1 MKHRRV
7 VWQSCVLILCLWA
20 GYILHR
26 GQASQ
31 QPRQADATA
40 APTAK
45 PAVSYAKLPLSFEAN
60 QGQTDNRV
68 KFISHG
74 RGYGLFLTGDEAVL
88 TLRSS
93 WSVVRGSWSP
103 RRGIHGLLPRT
114 PNFGFTTPDQRS
126 RVTDNGPRMPD
137 SVVRL
142 QLVGANPSAAV
153 AGEAELPG
161 KANYFIGNDPKQW
174 RTNVPT
180 YGRVKY
186 QGLYP
191 GVDLVY
197 YGNQGGQLEYD
208 FVVAPRADPS
218 SILLAIDGA
227 GRVGSKQKAV
237 SSGQSRI
244 DSNGDLVVHM
254 NGNDEVRFHKP
265 VVYQEEESGA
275 RQGIRSSTAVNRQSS
290 IDNRQLREGRFI
302 LDAQNRVHFALGPY
316 DRTRPLVID
325 PVLFYSTNL
334 AGSSGAS
341 GTGIAVDSSG
351 SAYVT
356 GGTDSTDFPISTN
369 ALQAYLGGMA
379 DCFVAKL
386 NAEGSALVYSTYL
399 GGSKGDSCLGIAVD
413 SCGNAYVTGVTG
425 SEDFPTVNP
434 FQAINKAA
442 ATISGEETAF
452 VAKLNSTGSALVYST
467 YLGGSYQDLP
477 GGIAVDSS
485 GSAYITGW
493 TLSTDFPTAHPFLAT
508 CNGCTGGGD
517 AFVTKFD
524 PAGTALVYSTFLGG
538 SVSVFYPYTDFGSG
552 AGSIAVDSSGNA
564 YVTGGTRSTDFPT
577 VNPVQAANHAP
588 GGTAFVS
595 KFNPAGSALL
605 YSTYLGGSLTDNG
618 AGIAVDSSGNAY
630 VTGSTCSTDFP
641 TVNPLQTSL
650 SNACYAFV
658 TKLNAAGSA
667 LVYSTYLGGITGAD
681 PNTGISTA
689 ATSIAADSSGNAY
702 VTGETDATDFPSVNP
717 VQSTCPAC
725 SVGSG
730 NAFVAELSPTGS
742 ALVYSTYLGGSFFD
756 NGLGVAVDS
765 SGKTYVTGE
774 NEATDFPGGPPI
786 QPNPEGIT
794 TAFVVKIAGFPAS
807 GPGVTLSTH
816 LLPFL
821 NDPVGTA
828 SSVGSVILRSV
839 GADPL
844 TMTNI
849 SISGDFALAPIG
861 SSCPYSGGT
870 VASGTDCTIAVT
882 FTPTE
887 TGARTGS
894 IIIEDNAGDSPQS
907 VSLTGT
913 GVGSGPQAVVS
924 PPTLTFNPQWVGT
937 SSAPQPVTLSNTGNA
952 PLTITSIAMPPM
964 FSQANNCGNSVAA
977 SGSCTIN
984 VTFGPVYIGPAS
996 GTLFITDNSN
1006 GGPNS
1011 TQSVSLN
1018 GAYQDFGITF
1028 VSASPSSRDLSP
1040 GQSGNYTWAVTALGG
1055 FNDSVNFSCSLV
1067 ATQGDTTVPS
1077 AATCTLSPTV
1087 ITPTTTPTN
1096 VTVTVTIPAASASV
1110 PRTLPPPQPPLPEP
1124 KAVLIL
1130 TALLATVAW
1139 KVRGWKQAGAS
1150 GRRTSLVLLAAGLLL
1165 ALGLAGCG
1173 AGGGSGIDP
1182 PVIHTTGTYYTVA
1195 LTGIATS
1202 GSTTLTSMTN
1212 IQLYVPN

>member
-7 VWQSCVLILCLWA
+7 LWQSCVLILCLWA

-26 GQASQ
+26 GQVSQ

-45 PAVSYAKLPLSFEAN
+45 PTVSYAKLPLSFEAN

-88 TLRSS
+88 TLRSAL
-93 WSVVRGSWSP
+93 SVVRGPLSP
-103 RRGIHGLLPRT
+103 RGGIHDLLPRT
-114 PNFGFTTPDQRS
+114 PNFGFTTPEQRS
-126 RVTDNGPRMPD
+126 RVTDNGPRTPD

-142 QLVGANPSAAV
+142 QLVGANPNAAV

-161 KANYFIGNDPKQW
+161 KANYFLGNDPKQW
-174 RTNVPT
+174 RTNVPA

-186 QGLYP
+186 QGVYP
-191 GVDLVY
+191 GVDLIY

-208 FVVAPRADPS
+208 FVVAPGADPS
-218 SILLAIDGA
+218 SILLAIEGA

-254 NGNDEVRFHKP
+254 IGDDEVRFHKP
-265 VVYQEEESGA
+265 VVYQEQESEVRSQKSEGA
-275 RQGIRSSTAVNRQSS
+275 NAARRSGNRQSS

-302 LDAQNRVHFALGPY
+302 LDARNRVRFALGPY
-316 DRTRPLVID
+316 DRTHPLVID

-334 AGSSGAS
+334 GGSSV
-341 GTGIAVDSSG
+341 GTGYGIAVDSSG

-356 GGTDSTDFPISTN
+356 GETDSTDFPTSTN
-369 ALQAYLGGMA
+369 ALQANLQGMFN
-379 DCFVAKL
+379 CFVAKL
-386 NAEGSALVYSTYL
+386 NAEGSALAYSTYL
-399 GGSKGDSCLGIAVD
+399 GGSNIDACLSIAVD
-413 SCGNAYVTGVTG
+413 SSGNAYVTGDTG

-442 ATISGEETAF
+442 AAISGESTAF
-452 VAKLNSTGSALVYST
+452 VAKLNSTGSALIYST
-467 YLGGSYQDLP
+467 YLGGSTQDS
-477 GGIAVDSS
+477 GSGIAVDSS
-485 GSAYITGW
+485 GSAYVTGN
-493 TLSTDFPTAHPFLAT
+493 TFSADFPTAHPFQAT
-508 CNGCTGGGD
+508 CSTCAFPQGVGG
-517 AFVTKFD
+517 AFVTKFNS
-524 PAGTALVYSTFLGG
+524 AGTALVYSTYLSG
-538 SVSVFYPYTDFGSG
+538 SFGAVSYG
-552 AGSIAVDSSGNA
+552 IAVDSSGNA
-564 YVTGGTRSTDFPT
+564 YVTGETRSTDFPT

-667 LVYSTYLGGITGAD
+667 LVYSTYLGGITGAT
-681 PNTGISTA
+681 PNTGIWTG
-689 ATSIAADSSGNAY
+689 ATSIAADPSGNAY
-702 VTGETDATDFPSVNP
+702 VTGETDATDFPTVNP
-717 VQSTCPAC
+717 IQSTCPALSAGC
-725 SVGSG
+725 G
-730 NAFVAELSPTGS
+730 NAFVSELNPAGS
-742 ALVYSTYLGGSFFD
+742 ALVYSTYLGGSSLSY
-756 NGLGVAVDS
+756 GHGVAVDS
-765 SGKTYVTGE
+765 SGNAYVTGE
-774 NEATDFPGGPPI
+774 NDATDFPGAPPL
-786 QPNPEGIT
+786 QPNPEGLIE
-794 TAFVVKIAGFPAS
+794 AFVAKTAGSPAS

-821 NDPVGTA
+821 NEPVGTG
-828 SSVGSVILRSV
+828 SSIESVILRSV

-844 TMTNI
+844 THMNI

-894 IIIEDNAGDSPQS
+894 IILVDNAGDSPQS

-913 GVGSGPQAVVS
+913 GVASAPQAVVS
-924 PPTLTFNPQWVGT
+924 PATMTFSPRWAGT

-964 FSQANNCGNSVAA
+964 FSQTNNCGNSVAA

-1006 GGPNS
+1006 GVPNS

-1018 GAYQDFGITF
+1018 GAFQDFGMTF
-1028 VSASPSSRDLSP
+1028 VSASPSSLDLSP

-1055 FNDSVNFSCSLV
+1055 FNHSVDFSCSLV
-1067 ATQGDTTVPS
+1067 ATQGDTTIPS
-1077 AATCTLSPTV
+1077 AATCTVSPTV

-1096 VTVTVTIPAASASV
+1096 VTVTVTIPASSESA
-1110 PRTLPPPQPPLPEP
+1110 PRTLPPSQP
-1124 KAVLIL
+1124 
-1130 TALLATVAW
+1130 LLATPKVLLILAALSATAAW
-1139 KVRGWKQAGAS
+1139 IVRGWKQTGAS

-1173 AGGGSGIDP
+1173 AGGGSGFDP
-1182 PVIHTTGTYYTVA
+1182 PVIHPTGTYLTVA
-1195 LTGIATS
+1195 LTGTATS
-1202 GSTTLTSMTN
+1202 GSTTLTNMTN
-1212 IQLYVPN
+1212 IQVYVPN